1 MIGKSYRLGSL
12 EEPIY
17 TLAQNGTEKK
27 GIGKKTKA
35 PVMVKGMGTE
45 LQNNEDAL
53 KGRAKKKTITQKLAL
68 SLINVC
74 DQKGN
79 PDRKQ
84 YYWNTYHCQNKIY
97 LSDERLYGNYC
108 KNRVC
113 SLCSAIR
120 KAEIINKY
128 MPMVKQWEEPY
139 FLTLTTK
146 AVPAKQLNHKVK
158 RTLQALNKIIAKHKK
173 RHQRG
178 KGIKVM
184 GIRCL
189 ECNFNPISR
198 TYNPHLHLIVPT
210 KEIAELLLREWLNLW
225 TSKYTYKGAQKM
237 RKVDDIERD
246 MIETIKYSAKIFS
259 DPTMSKKK
267 EPKVTPYVYV
277 SALDN
282 ILFAMKSHRIFERFG
297 FSMPK
302 KEPKPNTSK
311 TIKQYKEL
319 KFDIMLSDWIDDE
332 SEMLLTGY
340 ALPKE
345 LQAILDSN
353 MNIDLQ

>member
-1 MIGKSYRLGSL
+1 MISKTYRLGSL

-17 TLAQNGTEKK
+17 TLAQSGTEKK
-27 GIGKKTKA
+27 GISKKTKA
-35 PVMVKGMGTE
+35 AVIVKGMGTE

-53 KGRAKKKTITQKLAL
+53 KARAKKKTITQKLVI
-68 SLINVC
+68 SLISVC

-84 YYWNTYHCQNKIY
+84 YYWNTYHCLNRIY
-97 LSDERLYGNYC
+97 LSEDRLHGNYC

-113 SLCSAIR
+113 ALCSAIR
-120 KAEIINKY
+120 KTEMINKY
-128 MPMVKQWEEPY
+128 MPVVKLWKEPY

-158 RTLQALNKIIAKHKK
+158 RTLQALRKILGKLKK
-173 RHQRG
+173 RYQRT

-184 GIRCL
+184 GIRSL

-210 KEIAELLLREWLNLW
+210 KEIADLLLKEWLNLW
-225 TSKYTYKGAQKM
+225 TSKYTYKGAQDI
-237 RKVDDIERD
+237 RKVDNIERD

-297 FSMPK
+297 FDLPK
-302 KEPKPNTSK
+302 QEPKPNTSK
-311 TIKQYKEL
+311 TIRQYKEL
-319 KFDIMLSDWIDDE
+319 NFDIMLSDWIDEE

-340 ALPKE
+340 TLPKE
-345 LQAILDSN
+345 LQAILDFN
-353 MNIDLQ
+353 MNMDMQ